1 MKEEPSTTDDSL
13 NEDSMQKPKKPSD
26 LASPKM

>member
-13 NEDSMQKPKKPSD
+13 NEDSFQKQKKASD